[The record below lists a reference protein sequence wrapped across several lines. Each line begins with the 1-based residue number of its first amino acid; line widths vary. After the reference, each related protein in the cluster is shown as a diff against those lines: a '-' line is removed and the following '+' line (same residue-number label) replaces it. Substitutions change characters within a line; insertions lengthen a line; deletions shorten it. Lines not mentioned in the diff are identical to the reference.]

1 MSKKIVKINGYDVS
15 KALGYVYDGCH
26 KFYIIEDEA
35 DKKEAFDSWGASV
48 APLTDDMFRLFLK
61 SCPLRFV
68 YNWKLTDDI
77 IPQTCDMY
85 ETEFE
90 FEFEDGTIGI
100 YDANADYDRKDYK
113 LTPCEDLV

>member
-35 DKKEAFDSWGASV
+35 DKKEAFDNWGDEPR
-48 APLTDDMFRLFLK
+48 PLTDDDMFHKFLK

-68 YNWKLTDDI
+68 FNWKLTNYI
-77 IPQTCDMY
+77 IPQICDMDCA
-85 ETEFE
+85 EVE
-90 FEFEDGTIGI
+90 FEFEDGTIGV
-100 YDANADYDRKDYK
+100 YDADAKYSPEN
-113 LTPCEDLV
+113 L

>member
-35 DKKEAFDSWGASV
+35 DKKEAFDMSGADV
-48 APLTDDMFRLFLK
+48 EPLTDDMFHLFLK
-61 SCPLRFV
+61 SCFLRFV
-68 YNWKLTDDI
+68 YNWKLDKNI
-77 IPQTCDMY
+77 VPQ
-85 ETEFE
+85 FSSAE

-100 YDANADYDRKDYK
+100 YDVDAKYEK
-113 LTPCEDLV
+113 